1 MYDSRIQYAMKN
13 FIRDDYFLPMQKQYE
28 LKETA
33 ESGKSCLK
41 VIIDGTNICVEKYDN
56 QKRCAF
62 LREEKSF
69 GMQKCIDHFILKKE
83 KDVWNLYMIE
93 MKSSVGNRT
102 WCDIKSKM
110 RSSYLNIRALC
121 EFLGIILGNVYSYTT
136 YEKEAFET
144 LKDTADVKTHVPILG
159 RRATS
164 FKDDEWDKGIIKVE
178 IDKILEFSHTAVK
191 MERNTENNILVG
203 DLRI

>member
-13 FIRDDYFLPMQKQYE
+13 FIRDDYFLPMQNQYKLE
-28 LKETA
+28 ETA
-33 ESGKSCLK
+33 ECGKSCLN

-83 KDVWNLYMIE
+83 NDVWNLYMIE
-93 MKSSVGNRT
+93 MKSSVGYNT
-102 WCDIKSKM
+102 WSNIKYKL

-121 EFLGIILGNVYSYTT
+121 EFLGITLGDVYAYTT
-136 YEKEAFET
+136 YEKEMFEKP
-144 LKDTADVKTHVPILG
+144 KDTADVKIHVPLLG
-159 RRATS
+159 EKATS
-164 FKDDEWDKGIIKVE
+164 YKDDEWDKGIIKVE
-178 IDKILEFSHTAVK
+178 IDEILEFSHTAVK
-191 MERNTENNILVG
+191 MERNSEKILEG
-203 DLRI
+203 ELCI